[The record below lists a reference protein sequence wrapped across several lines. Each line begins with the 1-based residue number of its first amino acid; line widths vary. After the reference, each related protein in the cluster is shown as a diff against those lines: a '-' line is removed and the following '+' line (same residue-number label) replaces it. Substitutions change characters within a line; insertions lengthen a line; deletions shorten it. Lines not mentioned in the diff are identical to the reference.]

1 MKYGMMTGAL
11 LAALVI
17 AGGAAA
23 GQEPATAE
31 GGTVA
36 VASPAA
42 VAAPAAPS
50 GLASA
55 AAASAPAARSRSSD
69 RWHAYVHDIL
79 GPGAWVGVG
88 AGSALEQAETSPTQ
102 WGTGAS
108 GFGKRV
114 ASTYGDLF
122 VQESVRHGLAA
133 ALDRSTNYHRC
144 GCRGVGAKVGNAFV
158 ETFTDRDAEGRR
170 QFSEPRVAGAIA
182 GGFAPMLWW
191 PGETV
196 AGAATATGTSLL
208 FTWAGNIITELVH

>member
-1 MKYGMMTGAL
+1 MQQGMMVGTL
-11 LAALVI
+11 VAALVSW
-17 AGGAAA
+17 GGALAA
-23 GQEPATAE
+23 QEPGAPE
-31 GGTVA
+31 GVRMAAQVVA
-36 VASPAA
+36 PAA
-42 VAAPAAPS
+42 AAPAAS
-50 GLASA
+50 ASA
-55 AAASAPAARSRSSD
+55 AAHSRGSD

-79 GPGAWVGVG
+79 GPGAWLGVG

-144 GCRGVGAKVGNAFV
+144 GCRSFGAKVSNAFV

-191 PGETV
+191 PGETA
-196 AGAATATGTSLL
+196 AGAVTATGLSLL
-208 FTWAGNIITELVH
+208 FTWAGNVVTELVH